1 MIPAAAGAVG
11 PARCLQ
17 LVRGVTSYVI
27 EERDAWADIAGEWVL
42 DGELDT
48 AEIHLIGAVLA
59 WAALIEIDRP
69 RVRAGFLSSLSIMGG
84 GGLLPTRVLELV
96 TSGIAAHD
104 LHPVEVEGY
113 GYLAA
118 MLDAQRVGPPTA
130 PDDRTIGPLHCVDLL
145 RGISSDAREDRLDW
159 GPTAGEWLAAGAL
172 DAFEATAVGAALIRA
187 AVLEPGGYGVLV
199 GLLGSLAALGRV
211 GVVPPHVLRATLA
224 SIHHDDLA
232 TEEREAYRALVTTLH
247 S

>member
-1 MIPAAAGAVG
+1 MIPAASCAVG
-11 PARCLQ
+11 PVRCVQ

-48 AEIHLIGAVLA
+48 DEIHLIGAVLA

-96 TSGIAAHD
+96 TGGIAPHD

-113 GYLAA
+113 GYLTA
-118 MLDAQRVGPPTA
+118 MLDAQRVGPPT
-130 PDDRTIGPLHCVDLL
+130 PRDDRTVGPLGCVDLL
-145 RGISSDAREDRLDW
+145 RGLSSDVREDRLDW
-159 GPTAGEWLAAGAL
+159 GPTAGEWLAAGTL
-172 DAFEATAVGAALIRA
+172 DAFEATAIGAALIRA
-187 AVLEPGGYGVLV
+187 AVLEPGGYGVLA

-211 GVVPPHVLRATLA
+211 AVVPPHVLRATLA
-224 SIHHDDLA
+224 TIHHDDLDLA
-232 TEEREAYRALVTTLH
+232 EREAYRTLVAAVRG
-247 S
+247 